1 LGFILLTLHSGLT
14 KPFTFMDFIIDGSV
28 LNINELY
35 LLLKSGRKLLLSK
48 NNRIRIHD
56 NRQYLESKIE
66 DPGAVIYGINTGFGS
81 LCNVKI
87 SEANLEKLQENLVLS
102 HACGMGDHVPEYI
115 CRLILLLKIINL
127 SHGNSGVR
135 PELVEKL
142 IELYNADIVPVIY
155 QMGSLGASGDL
166 APLAHMS
173 LPLLGVGKVYLN
185 EKIEDSK
192 SALAQLKVLPL
203 VLKSKE
209 GLALL
214 NGTQFSLAYASV
226 IVAEAK
232 SIFHLA
238 NKIAALSMDAF
249 VCDISPFDKLLHE
262 IRPHKGQLLTAKEI
276 FGYLADS
283 DIRKLQKQSIQD
295 PYSFRCVPQV
305 HGASYQAIIHAEE
318 VVNTE
323 INSVTDNPNVFHEED
338 KILSG
343 GNFHAQPLALVLDY
357 LAIAMAELGSISER
371 RVYQLINGDRGL
383 PAFLTKYPGLDSG
396 FMIAQY
402 TAASIVS
409 QNKQYCT
416 PASVDSIVSSKGQ
429 EDHVSMAANAA
440 TKAYRVLQNLKS
452 LLAIELLTAGQAF
465 EFRRPVKTSETLE
478 EIFTA
483 LRGEITFLEEDRLMH
498 DDLKKAEKLINE
510 WVIGGIL

>member
-1 LGFILLTLHSGLT
+1 MYFN
-14 KPFTFMDFIIDGSV
+14 IDGSD
-28 LNINELY
+28 LNINKLY
-35 LLLKSGRKLLLSK
+35 LLLKNGEKLCLS
-48 NNRIRIHD
+48 NESRSRIQENRR
-56 NRQYLESKIE
+56 YLELKIE
-66 DPGAVIYGINTGFGS
+66 DTDEIIYGINTGFGS

-87 SEANLEKLQENLVLS
+87 SDKNLEKLQENLVLS
-102 HACGMGDHVPEYI
+102 HACGMGEIVPQYI
-115 CRLILLLKIINL
+115 CKLILLLKIINL

-135 PELVEKL
+135 PEIVEKL
-142 IELYNADIVPVIY
+142 IELYNSDIIPVIY
-155 QMGSLGASGDL
+155 QLGSLGASGDL
-166 APLAHMS
+166 APLAHLS
-173 LPLLGVGKVYLN
+173 LPLIGAGKVYVRGSTQ
-185 EKIEDSK
+185 DSV
-192 SALAQLKVLPL
+192 SALTHHKINTV

-214 NGTQFSLAYASV
+214 NGTQFSLAYATVVVS
-226 IVAEAK
+226 EAK
-232 SIFHLA
+232 SIFYLA
-238 NKIAALSMDAF
+238 NKIAALSMEAF
-249 VCDISPFDKLLHE
+249 VCDISPFDKLLHQ
-262 IRPHKGQLLTAKEI
+262 IRPHKGQLLTAQEI
-276 FGYLADS
+276 HSYLSES
-283 DIRKLQKQSIQD
+283 DVRRQQKLSIQD

-305 HGASYQAIIHAEE
+305 HGASFQAILHAEE

-323 INSVTDNPNVFHEED
+323 INSVTDNPNVFHDED

-440 TKAYRVLQNLKS
+440 TKAYKVLQNLKS
-452 LLAIELLTAGQAF
+452 LMAIELLTACQAF
-465 EFRRPVKTSETLE
+465 EFRRPIKTSETLE
-478 EIFTA
+478 NIFGA
-483 LRGEITFLEEDRLMH
+483 VRKEVAFLEEDRLMH
-498 DDLKKAEKLINE
+498 NDLKKAEKLINE
-510 WVIGGIL
+510 WVVEGIL